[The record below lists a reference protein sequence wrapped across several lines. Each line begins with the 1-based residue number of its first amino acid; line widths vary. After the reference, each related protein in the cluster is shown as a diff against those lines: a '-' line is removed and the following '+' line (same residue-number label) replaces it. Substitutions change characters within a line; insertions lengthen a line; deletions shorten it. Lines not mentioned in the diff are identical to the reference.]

1 MNSNLIKK
9 LLFILKT
16 CMMNVRVILV
26 LDLGFQYSELIA
38 RRIREIGV
46 YTKVMPYYIT
56 SL

>member
-1 MNSNLIKK
+1 
-9 LLFILKT
+9 
-16 CMMNVRVILV
+16 MMNVRVILV